1 MPWGMINLGVMFLAF
16 GLLARICP
24 CNRGQPSFVSR
35 DLPDNAL
42 YWAASVFLY
51 GDLTGLFV
59 QAAAALF
66 APHQAH
72 ALAATIL
79 RGYGA
84 AQRLPLIAQALAV
97 IVVMDVIQYWLHRG
111 FHGRALWPFHAI
123 HHSAVDLDWS
133 ATFRI
138 HPVNFVIYSA
148 GALALV
154 RLIGFSPA
162 AFVIIGPFNLVVGAL
177 VHANLDWTF
186 GPFRYVIASPVFHRW
201 HHVRDPEVHDRNF
214 APTFPVL
221 DLLFGTF
228 YMPKGLMPADFGVD
242 GVPPHFLAQLVYPF
256 GVLAA
261 RLRSAAKSLAGE
273 AAVSLE

>member
-24 CNRGQPSFVSR
+24 CNSGQPKFVSR

-42 YWAASVFLY
+42 YWAAGAFLY

-59 QAAAALF
+59 RGGAALV

-72 ALAATIL
+72 ALAASIL
-79 RGYGA
+79 GGYGPA
-84 AQRLPLIAQALAV
+84 ARLPLIAQALAV

-111 FHGRALWPFHAI
+111 FHGRTLWPFHAI

-133 ATFRI
+133 TTFRI
-138 HPVNFVIYSA
+138 HPVNFVVYSA

-201 HHVRDPEVHDRNF
+201 HHVRDPDVHDRNF

-228 YMPKGLMPADFGVD
+228 YMPRGRLPQDFGVD
-242 GVPPHFLAQLVYPF
+242 GVPPHFLAQLLYPF
-256 GVLAA
+256 GILAA
-261 RLRSAAKSLAGE
+261 RLRSAAKSPTGE
-273 AAVSLE
+273 AAVGLK